1 MQSYFTEIRDYW
13 SAEDIKAWWT
23 ITIFLHVYGF
33 IASLSCLDKSHFK
46 MFLTRVQVTLSYDKI
61 AFPLH
66 LLKTE
71 FSDYATTPTSCRWDT
86 DVCV

>member
-1 MQSYFTEIRDYW
+1 
-13 SAEDIKAWWT
+13 
-23 ITIFLHVYGF
+23 
-33 IASLSCLDKSHFK
+33 

-71 FSDYATTPTSCRWDT
+71 FSDYATTPTSCR
-86 DVCV
+86 